1 MAAPSVA
8 SILVVVLIVQL
19 ILAVGVLIDANRREL
34 THPLG
39 YAYGVSVPLAGYLVF
54 AAYLTRRR
62 ELPPNAAHPQ
72 THSEP
77 ESEFVW
83 TIENRG
89 LRRLPWRLA
98 YAIQDGTTL
107 WRVAKTT
114 PLLLLVCTI
123 LVDPRIANFLILF
136 CLLFW
141 LTYLTTARL
150 FIDTTV
156 RLQPSDDTIQVTG
169 RGSDHPL
176 SPGRYDHEI
185 DLSELTRVELR
196 RVGTQPLAILRYT
209 KRFSNSPRS
218 LVVPDEQL
226 AELRHLLDA
235 NDVPIHDRIRDG
247 SSRGAVQR
255 RCTEGVVSLL
265 VLPLATGVVW
275 PQHSL
280 SGPVVAFSLF
290 CLLWL
295 AVKGVNDV
303 IEYASTQLRTALR

>member
-1 MAAPSVA
+1 MAAPSVSA
-8 SILVVVLIVQL
+8 ILVVVLIVQL
-19 ILAVGVLIDANRREL
+19 ILAVGVLMDANRRQL

-54 AAYLTRRR
+54 AAYLTRRT
-62 ELPPNAAHPQ
+62 ELPANAAHSQ

-77 ESEFVW
+77 KSEFVW

-114 PLLLLVCTI
+114 PLLLFICTI
-123 LVDPRIANFLILF
+123 LVDPRIAKALLLF

-156 RLQPSDDTIQVTG
+156 RLQPADDTIQVIG

-176 SPGRYDHEI
+176 SPGGYDHEI
-185 DLSELTRVELR
+185 DLSDLTRVELR
-196 RVGTQPLAILRYT
+196 RVGTQPLAIFRYT

-218 LVVPDEQL
+218 LVVPNEQL
-226 AELRHLLDA
+226 AQLRHLLDA
-235 NDVPIHDRIRDG
+235 NDVPIHDRMRDD

-255 RCTEGVVSLL
+255 RCAEGFFSLL
-265 VLPLATGVVW
+265 ILPLATVMLW
-275 PQHSL
+275 PQHIL

-295 AVKGVNDV
+295 AVKSANDV
-303 IEYASTQLRTALR
+303 IEYASTQLRSVQR